1 MTRPHAPRPPVDPQ
15 AVDRAAAALHLPPE
29 TLTAYGPGVRKV
41 APVPPGPLD
50 AVAAD
55 RSPDG
60 VPGRLVLVSAV
71 TPTKAGEGKTTVSVG
86 LADGLARRGRRAALA
101 LREPSL
107 GPVFGVKG
115 GGTGGGRAQVEPA
128 DRINL
133 HFTGDLHAI
142 GVAHDLL
149 AALVDNDLHFAALD
163 AAKGRAAPD
172 RAADA
177 PAPTGASGL
186 APETTTWGRVVDV
199 NDRALRSVTL
209 AAGGRA
215 ERPSRFDITAASEIM
230 AVLALADS
238 PQDLRARLGRIVV
251 GRQGPDGP
259 TPGADVTAADLG
271 AVDAMLALLRDALA
285 PNLVTTREGTPAFV
299 HAGPFA
305 NIAHGASSVVATR
318 TALAHAQEVVTEAGF
333 GFDLGGEKFL
343 DVKMRQAGLWPRAV
357 VLVATA
363 KALREHGA
371 GPDGDPAEADALAR
385 GLPHLARHLA
395 NVARFGLPAV
405 VAINVFP
412 GDVEADLAAL
422 EAFCAEQGVPTAR
435 VTAFAD
441 GGAGGE
447 ALADRVLEVLDAT
460 DAAPPTPRY
469 AYPDDAPLTTKI
481 EALATDLYGAAGVA
495 FDDAAAEE
503 LARLE
508 AAGYGRLQVCMAKTH
523 LSFADDPKAG
533 GLAEGFTLRVR
544 EVRLSAGA
552 GFVVA
557 VAGRIV
563 TMPALP
569 REPAA
574 KRVRVGD
581 DGTVRGLMQGEGGT
595 ATDAGE
601 PT

>member
-1 MTRPHAPRPPVDPQ
+1 MTPPDADRFPLDPHAVE
-15 AVDRAAAALHLPPE
+15 RAAAALHLAPA
-29 TLTAYGPGVRKV
+29 TLTPYGPGVRKV
-41 APVPPGPLD
+41 VPVPPGPLAD
-50 AVAAD
+50 VAAA

-60 VPGRLVLVSAV
+60 VPGRLVLVSAL

-86 LADGLARRGRRAALA
+86 LADGLARLGRRAVAA

-107 GPVFGVKG
+107 GPVFGIKG
-115 GGTGGGRAQVEPA
+115 GGTGGGRAQIEPA
-128 DRINL
+128 ERINL

-142 GVAHDLL
+142 AAAHDLL
-149 AALVDNDLHFAALD
+149 AALVDNDLHWAALD
-163 AAKGRAAPD
+163 AAKGRPAPASAGD
-172 RAADA
+172 G

-186 APETTTWGRVVDV
+186 TPATATWGRVLDVD
-199 NDRALRSVTL
+199 DRALRSVTL

-215 ERPSRFDITAASEIM
+215 ERASRFDITAASEIM

-238 PQDLRARLGRIVV
+238 VDDLRARLGRIVV
-251 GRQGPDGP
+251 GRQGAEGP

-271 AVDAMLALLRDALA
+271 AVDAMLALLQDALQ

-299 HAGPFA
+299 HGGPFA

-371 GPDGDPAEADALAR
+371 GPDGDAASEDALTR
-385 GLPHLARHLA
+385 GLPHLARHLDA
-395 NVARFGLPAV
+395 VAHFGLPAV
-405 VAINVFP
+405 VALNVFP
-412 GDVEADLAAL
+412 GDGEADLAAI
-422 EAFCAEQGVPTAR
+422 EGFAAARGVPVAR

-441 GGAGGE
+441 GGAGAE
-447 ALADRVLEVLDAT
+447 ALAARVLEVLDAG
-460 DAAPPTPRY
+460 DAAPPTPRF
-469 AYPDDAPLTTKI
+469 AYPDAAPLTAKI
-481 EALATDLYGAAGVA
+481 EALATDLYGAADVA
-495 FDDAAAEE
+495 YDAAAAAE

-508 AAGYGRLQVCMAKTH
+508 AAGYGPLQVCMAKTH

-552 GFVVA
+552 GFVVV

-574 KRVRVGD
+574 KRVRVGA
-581 DGTVRGLMQGEGGT
+581 DGRIRGLMQG
-595 ATDAGE
+595 D
-601 PT
+601 